1 MAVVVGAGLW
11 WLLSGE
17 YIDESVPWPNNPA
30 LSTER
35 FHMAGRWLAA
45 NGFATHNLAHLQD
58 LDLLPAAGSLLIV
71 HDDLGRQSEIETLQ
85 LEDWLDRG
93 GSILVAAPLSTGLS
107 ERVPL
112 NPHRIY
118 RCPFCLLGDRDNDQ
132 PPDRTDEAQARQAE
146 FQRWLVADSE
156 LTLRSTATLEA
167 DSWPN
172 DVQRFVSDR
181 ERVLFARYN
190 QGSGQVTLIAE
201 WRWLGNWELLDAD
214 HAAILLALVDQAS
227 DRIYLQQRAG
237 GGGLLSWLWRQAPL
251 LWSLAALLL
260 AVWIWSKLVRLG
272 PILEEDASQALQF
285 SQQLLAS
292 ARFDWRHNH
301 GRQLLIALRE
311 TQRGRLLRRYPDWRQ
326 IDRAARLKH
335 LARLCPDLSADTL
348 AWFIDLERLDQPR
361 QLNDFVRIHQQLMHA
376 L

>member
-1 MAVVVGAGLW
+1 MSPGLRKRIWIGAAVLIVVGAGLW

-17 YIDESVPWPNNPA
+17 YVDESVPWPTNPA
-30 LSTER
+30 LTTER

-45 NGFATHNLAHLQD
+45 NGFETRNLTHLQD

-93 GSILVAAPLSTGLS
+93 GHVLATAPLSSGLS

-118 RCPFCLLGDRDNDQ
+118 RCPFCLIDTRDNDEEPDAADDDDAQQ
-132 PPDRTDEAQARQAE
+132 PKY
-146 FQRWLVADSE
+146 QRWRVAESE
-156 LTLRSTATLEA
+156 LKLRSLATLEA
-167 DSWPN
+167 ETWPAE
-172 DVQRFVSDR
+172 VQRFFSDR
-181 ERVLFARYN
+181 ERVIFARYA

-201 WRWLGNWELLDAD
+201 WRWLGNWELLAAD
-214 HAAILLALVDQAS
+214 HAAILLALVDEGT

-237 GGGLLSWLWRQAPL
+237 GGGLLTWLWRQSPL

-272 PILEEDASQALQF
+272 PVLEEDTSQSLQF
-285 SQQLLAS
+285 
-292 ARFDWRHNH
+292 R
-301 GRQLLIALRE
+301 
-311 TQRGRLLRRYPDWRQ
+311 
-326 IDRAARLKH
+326 
-335 LARLCPDLSADTL
+335 
-348 AWFIDLERLDQPR
+348 
-361 QLNDFVRIHQQLMHA
+361 
-376 L
+376 